1 MEGEGHRSMYGSW
14 WTVTRLRCS
23 VPWNTD
29 STCSGFVRSGEAGR
43 GKGVGDGLSNGWNLS
58 PHGAGGTAW
67 GEPGSMSRQGSGDIL
82 PPPLPT
88 ALPWSCSLNRYSHR
102 LVGDVCDPCRS
113 VLQDGQCVRVIK
125 EHTEAIHAIALEQ
138 SSPPVLA
145 TGGDDRTIRLW
156 NAQVCVSGTG

>member
-1 MEGEGHRSMYGSW
+1 MGFPTGGTCRH
-14 WTVTRLRCS
+14 TVLGGRLGVSQVAC
-23 VPWNTD
+23 P
-29 STCSGFVRSGEAGR
+29 
-43 GKGVGDGLSNGWNLS
+43 GKGPVTSY
-58 PHGAGGTAW
+58 
-67 GEPGSMSRQGSGDIL
+67 